1 MDGLIKEYIIKVVD
15 ETGDNEAIA
24 TTATQAVNSPT
35 SPSSTPKKTK
45 PSAPAQTAKSPIGTM
60 QAINMAAQIALPALS
75 AVTNGM
81 ASQVWS
87 HVSRLAQFTQAVATG
102 SAGGAIGAIVSGVAW
117 GVGQV
122 VSQVQQERQRNVT
135 MAQQIDA
142 TNRLRAS
149 VGLSTLSYTQSGLAK
164 KITITGDR

>member
-15 ETGDNEAIA
+15 ERGDNETIA
-24 TTATQAVNSPT
+24 TSANQATTQPT
-35 SPSSTPKKTK
+35 SPTTSQKKSQ
-45 PSAPAQTAKSPIGTM
+45 PSAPAQTATSPAGAW
-60 QAINMAAQIALPALS
+60 QAVNMAAKIALPALS

-81 ASQVWS
+81 AGQVWS
-87 HVSRLAQFTQAVATG
+87 HVSRLAQFTQAIATG

-117 GVGQV
+117 GVGQA

-149 VGLSTLSYTQSGLAK
+149 VGLSTLSYTQRGLAQ